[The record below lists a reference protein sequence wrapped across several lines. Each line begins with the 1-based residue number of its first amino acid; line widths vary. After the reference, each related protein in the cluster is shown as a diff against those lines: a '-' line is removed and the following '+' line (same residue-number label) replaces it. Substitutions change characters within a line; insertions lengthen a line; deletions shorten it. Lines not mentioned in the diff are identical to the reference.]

1 MSRAPSVCP
10 PPTPLA
16 RSAAFRPNQR
26 GWLTL
31 LLSLA
36 GQFAGADSLDTLDGK
51 SFTGKVSLA
60 AEAFLIRQA
69 DDAVARVPLAQVRL
83 VTFLRAASIVVAP
96 VPANWQMANIGS
108 ASASGQ
114 FVETNGAIQVSTIG
128 TVSRVD
134 DGHQF
139 VWRNVGDLAELI
151 AFVPPQITER
161 RDGERYKSAGLE
173 IRARLDGDGPCYRL
187 FSEAGRTGMTQWRLA
202 TGKEHSKSTP
212 IPQQGVWLRL
222 QRCGQQVTA
231 YTSAEG
237 RVWQQVGNEMIPL
250 PEQAHFGLLLAGSKK
265 GSSCTVAFTHVALHH
280 EGTPPIAPPQLLLR
294 DGGVLTGRFLGSDG
308 SVVRWA
314 GLGREWS
321 VSLVNVSRLL
331 LQPGAESRLAEKGAG
346 RPGALLASGDF
357 VDGDLTAGE
366 PGRIAISSVLF
377 GLRTYAAESSV
388 LGVHLHAV
396 DGTGGEF
403 EIQCQD
409 GSRLLAD
416 QVELRAEGLAGR
428 ERGAGKFLL
437 PLTDVKELRRMTP
450 GK

>member
-1 MSRAPSVCP
+1 MLP
-10 PPTPLA
+10 
-16 RSAAFRPNQR
+16 
-26 GWLTL
+26 TL
-31 LLSLA
+31 LLL
-36 GQFAGADSLDTLDGK
+36 FAVQSIRADSLDTLDGK
-51 SFTGKVSLA
+51 SFSGMISVEA
-60 AEAFLIRQA
+60 DAFLIRQPG
-69 DDAVARVPLAQVRL
+69 DATALVPLASVRH
-83 VTFLRAASIVVAP
+83 VTFTRPPAELPAAAPATWQIASIGSVAGP
-96 VPANWQMANIGS
+96 
-108 ASASGQ
+108 GQ
-114 FVETNGAIQVSTIG
+114 FTETNGLMLVTTLG

-134 DGHQF
+134 DGHHF
-139 VWRNVGDLAELI
+139 VWQNVGDLAELT
-151 AFVPPQITER
+151 AFVPPQLTER
-161 RDGERYKSAGLE
+161 RDGERYKSAGIE

-187 FSEAGRTGMTQWRLA
+187 FSEAGRSGVTQWRPA
-202 TGKEHSKSTP
+202 AGKEHTKQMA
-212 IPQQGVWLRL
+212 IPSQGVWLRL

-231 YTSAEG
+231 LTSEDG
-237 RVWQQVGNEMIPL
+237 SRWNQVGNEMILL

-265 GSSCTVAFTHVALHH
+265 GAGCTVAFSHVALHH
-280 EGTPPIAPPQLLLR
+280 AGTPPVAPPQLLLR
-294 DGGVLTGRFLGSDG
+294 NGGVLAGRFLGTDG

-314 GLGREWS
+314 GLGREWN
-321 VSLVNVSRLL
+321 VSLVNISRLL
-331 LQPGAESRLAEKGAG
+331 LQPGAEARLAAKATG

-357 VDGDLTAGE
+357 VDGELVAGE

-403 EIQCQD
+403 EVQCQD

-437 PLTDVKELRRMTP
+437 PLTDVKELRRLAP